1 MKILVTGGN
10 GMVGKNIL
18 THQQSKKYEIIAP
31 TKNEL
36 NLLNYSDVEK
46 YFKLNKPDIII
57 HAAGIVG
64 GIQANILNPVKFL
77 VDNIDIGRN
86 VLIAARETNIK
97 KFINLASSCMYPR
110 AAKNPL
116 TENLVLQGEL
126 EPTNEGYALAKI
138 FSTRLC
144 EYISREE
151 ASFLYKTLIP
161 SNLYGFFD
169 KFDPQNS
176 HMLPAVI
183 KKIHDAKEQGL
194 KSVDI
199 WGDGKAKREFM
210 FAEDLVDFIFFSVEN
225 LEKLPQN
232 INVGVSKDYSIN
244 EYYEVIAKI
253 VGYNGKFI
261 HDISKPVGMKQKL
274 IDSSKVNGLGWKPK
288 TSLEEGIKKTYEYYR
303 KEILKQ

>member
-1 MKILVTGGN
+1 
-10 GMVGKNIL
+10 
-18 THQQSKKYEIIAP
+18 
-31 TKNEL
+31 
-36 NLLNYSDVEK
+36 LLNYSDVEK

-169 KFDPQNS
+169 KFDPKNS

-210 FAEDLVDFIFFSVEN
+210 FAEDLVDFIFFSIEN

-274 IDSSKVNGLGWKPK
+274 IDSSKANGLGWKPK